1 MCFAVHGAVITS
13 VFNEPWEATMT
24 RRIGAVALSV
34 LALAACS
41 KSPQRYA
48 PASDQKTDAVVM
60 RPPAD
65 RAAPAS
71 PPMML
76 RPPPAAAAANVAAG
90 APAPAAAAPISP
102 TMAPSAPM
110 LAYEYQLGLTMPA
123 GGVRAAMERHQKAC
137 EDAGPLVCQVTN
149 AQAQTEGRDIAR
161 ATLQMRAVPDWL
173 KRFRE
178 GIETDAKRE
187 GGRLTSTSTSTEDLT
202 RSIVDTEAT
211 NRARVV
217 LRDRLERLLAERP
230 GDLSDVMA
238 LQQQIAAVQGQIDA
252 AQSELEVMRSRVA
265 MSDLTLNYIAEGVAA
280 PEAAVTPLAKA
291 GQSFISNMLAVL
303 AVVVTLLSFLLPLAL
318 IAAPVVWLVIRY
330 RQRLP
335 KPAAAAPKLPPAA

>member
-1 MCFAVHGAVITS
+1 
-13 VFNEPWEATMT
+13 MT
-24 RRIGAVALSV
+24 RAIGAVALSV

-41 KSPQRYA
+41 KSPQSYA
-48 PASDQKTDAVVM
+48 PASDQRTDAAVM
-60 RPPAD
+60 KPSAD
-65 RAAPAS
+65 RAAPAA

-76 RPPPAAAAANVAAG
+76 RSPAAAPAGVAAG
-90 APAPAAAAPISP
+90 APAPAAATPISP
-102 TMAPSAPM
+102 KMAPSAPM

-137 EDAGPLVCQVTN
+137 EDAGPLVCQVMG

-161 ATLQMRAVPDWL
+161 ATLQMRAAPDWL

-217 LRDRLERLLAERP
+217 LRDRLEKLLAERP

-303 AVVVTLLSFLLPLAL
+303 AVVVTLLSFLLPLAIL
-318 IAAPVVWLVIRY
+318 AAPVVWLVIRY
-330 RQRLP
+330 RKRLA
-335 KPAAAAPKLPPAA
+335 KPAARPVAPSPAPPAA